1 MSQDILA
8 TAIQARIREAQAVY
22 DSGAH
27 AEARALMTTLVK
39 EQPDN
44 AEAWYAAAMMAAS
57 SSQRL
62 KLIRRV
68 LLVDP
73 FHEQAD
79 VELTELQAAGVTESP
94 AQSAATHAAPTERLP
109 REHDNPHSA
118 PTQRVTRLDANGR
131 PLSTPSQSAPTQ
143 RLSQLRQQHK
153 RQQQRKMLLMLGAI
167 GIVVIA
173 IIGLVVGALGNLGG
187 EANTVAIP
195 TMAAFP
201 TETNVPVALPTQPPV
216 LPTETPLP
224 TLTPSPAPYN
234 YTATAYREIERT
246 QVYDLALTG
255 TAAAQTYAP
264 PG

>member
-8 TAIQARIREAQAVY
+8 TAIKSRIREAQAVY

-79 VELTELQAAGVTESP
+79 AELTELQAAGVTESAAQP
-94 AQSAATHAAPTERLP
+94 AASHSAPTERLP
-109 REHDNPHSA
+109 RQNGSSHSA
-118 PTQRVTRLDANGR
+118 PTQRVPRLDANGR

-143 RLSQLRQQHK
+143 RLAHLRAEHK
-153 RQQQRKMLLMLGAI
+153 RQQQRKTLMMLGAI
-167 GIVVIA
+167 GVVVIA
-173 IIGLVVGALGNLGG
+173 
-187 EANTVAIP
+187 
-195 TMAAFP
+195 
-201 TETNVPVALPTQPPV
+201 
-216 LPTETPLP
+216 
-224 TLTPSPAPYN
+224 
-234 YTATAYREIERT
+234 
-246 QVYDLALTG
+246 
-255 TAAAQTYAP
+255 
-264 PG
+264 